1 MKLKILGKTFLKSE
15 VLDSD
20 FKNAFPGIFNLT
32 VGILV
37 RNIIVTIQS
46 SNVADE
52 LKNLEILC
60 KNPECSVYELENGK
74 TPTHIIRDFVDEP
87 TYAVEEIEMEQDYAI
102 EMVDDFEIE
111 VEDSE
116 EPGIIEGIDFT
127 STANI

>member
-1 MKLKILGKTFLKSE
+1 M
-15 VLDSD
+15 
-20 FKNAFPGIFNLT
+20 
-32 VGILV
+32 
-37 RNIIVTIQS
+37 
-46 SNVADE
+46 ADE

-127 STANI
+127 STDGRSVGPGRKL

>member
-1 MKLKILGKTFLKSE
+1 M
-15 VLDSD
+15 
-20 FKNAFPGIFNLT
+20 
-32 VGILV
+32 
-37 RNIIVTIQS
+37 
-46 SNVADE
+46 ADE

-127 STANI
+127 SSKVECALLIVISYDFRMGKRRDDDYEEDAP

>member
-1 MKLKILGKTFLKSE
+1 M
-15 VLDSD
+15 
-20 FKNAFPGIFNLT
+20 
-32 VGILV
+32 
-37 RNIIVTIQS
+37 
-46 SNVADE
+46 ADV

-127 STANI
+127 KQGCVFPMVIWPTFRMGQYTVNDHPY

>member
-1 MKLKILGKTFLKSE
+1 M
-15 VLDSD
+15 
-20 FKNAFPGIFNLT
+20 
-32 VGILV
+32 
-37 RNIIVTIQS
+37 
-46 SNVADE
+46 ADE

-74 TPTHIIRDFVDEP
+74 APTHIIRDFVDEP

-116 EPGIIEGIDFT
+116 EPGIIEGTDFT
-127 STANI
+127 FL

>member
-1 MKLKILGKTFLKSE
+1 M
-15 VLDSD
+15 
-20 FKNAFPGIFNLT
+20 
-32 VGILV
+32 
-37 RNIIVTIQS
+37 
-46 SNVADE
+46 ADE

-127 STANI
+127 INVLLALSAVTSMLVTDVGDQMCW